1 MTNVVCP
8 LHCDF
13 TGFDIAL
20 RDGRAAHIR
29 AMRQADEAE
38 LLQAFDRLGPDA
50 RYMRFMRTVREIN
63 LERFRKALASFP
75 ESGLGIVAT
84 VPAADGIDIVG
95 TAIFVLG
102 SDPSTCEFAITIAA
116 DYGGAGLG
124 RALMTALIAAA
135 KRRGLAEME
144 GFVLAANKPMLRLA
158 ARVGFSVSID
168 PDDRSI
174 RLCRLRL

>member
-1 MTNVVCP
+1 MKS
-8 LHCDF
+8 DF
-13 TGFDIAL
+13 AAIDITL
-20 RDGRAAHIR
+20 RDGRAVH
-29 AMRQADEAE
+29 MRPMRPADEAE
-38 LLQAFDRLGPDA
+38 ILQAFDRLSQDA
-50 RYMRFMRTVREIN
+50 RYMRFMRTVREVN
-63 LERFRKALASFP
+63 LERLRKTLASFP
-75 ESGLGIVAT
+75 ACGLGIVAT

-102 SDPSTCEFAITIAA
+102 GDPSTCEFAITIAA

-124 RALMTALIAAA
+124 RTLLTALIDAA
-135 KRRGLAEME
+135 KRRGLKEME

-168 PDDRSI
+168 PEDRSI